1 MKKLQATNIKLMS
14 RKSKIHSDQFEI
26 EVLCDTPRLYRI
38 NGAWVGVGGEYVVKG
53 RPPAL
58 DRVYPEATK
67 EQYFEIG
74 KNCPALVKI
83 TTYATKS
90 DKPDTAAIDGQPG
103 AE

>member
-1 MKKLQATNIKLMS
+1 MS
-14 RKSKIHSDQFEI
+14 KKSKINAGQFTV
-26 EVLCDTPRLYRI
+26 EVLCITPRLYRI
-38 NGAWVGVGGEYVVKG
+38 GGVWVGVGGEYVVKN

-58 DRVYPEATK
+58 DRIYPEATK
-67 EQYFEIG
+67 EQYFEIA

-83 TTYATKS
+83 TTYATES